1 MLKTL
6 DTARVRVGPQGRV
19 VIPAALRHSL
29 GIDVGD
35 TLVARSEN
43 GRLVL
48 EKPEAILAR
57 IRERF
62 RDLPDGVD
70 LADELIAERRAEAKR
85 ENELE

>member
-1 MLKTL
+1 VLKTL

>member
-1 MLKTL
+1 MLTTL
-6 DTARVRVGPQGRV
+6 ETARVRVGPQGRI

-48 EKPEAILAR
+48 EKPEAIMAR
-57 IRERF
+57 IWEMF
-62 RDLPDGVD
+62 RDLPPGVS
-70 LADELIAERRAEAKR
+70 LADELIAERRAEAMR
-85 ENELE
+85 ENADD